1 MSLYANFSSGSS
13 VKQMLKFAKWDENV
27 DKEGLGIIFE
37 ADNKLQFLKSAHSLS
52 EVMSGKLSGD
62 RALRFKKIGSI
73 GYKMVDKTYYK
84 QLNKKFV
91 DIAKFITGIRSTFL
105 LLFLDRYKVNTLNR
119 ADLLPMK
126 IEDYL
131 VIHDGENK
139 NVNLIKKYLGYLE
152 LDKFITN
159 RDSELLAKFYLKI
172 KNKDNAYEIFSDM
185 FSPFGI
191 LLFINKRKKSVEI
204 LHDGSKHLWL
214 ITRKDGSNLLLSDLH
229 PYITKVKN
237 VYFLG
242 KGLLKAGKEVKVV
255 DYTKNFFDTLK
266 DWNTGD
272 ISINVRCDC
281 CSNQKPTLREDYWS
295 GYNKK
300 YIKTKYYSSNDRCFS
315 CLVRKARTY
324 DSVKEVFYQEYRRDD
339 IEWSTITFPELFSD

>member
-139 NVNLIKKYLGYLE
+139 NVNLIKKYLGYGILSQAGVAIGLSLSVKHDFQGLGSVLHTTNGIPFTE
-152 LDKFITN
+152 GDHISAAVLATITAT
-159 RDSELLAKFYLKI
+159 SIL
-172 KNKDNAYEIFSDM
+172 
-185 FSPFGI
+185 FGI
-191 LLFINKRKKSVEI
+191 IGPI
-204 LHDGSKHLWL
+204 L
-214 ITRKDGSNLLLSDLH
+214 
-229 PYITKVKN
+229 
-237 VYFLG
+237 
-242 KGLLKAGKEVKVV
+242 
-255 DYTKNFFDTLK
+255 
-266 DWNTGD
+266 
-272 ISINVRCDC
+272 
-281 CSNQKPTLREDYWS
+281 
-295 GYNKK
+295 
-300 YIKTKYYSSNDRCFS
+300 TKYS
-315 CLVRKARTY
+315 LIKANEI
-324 DSVKEVFYQEYRRDD
+324 K
-339 IEWSTITFPELFSD
+339 STGT